1 MPGDIIIYGIV
12 LILVL
17 GAIAYLAWELTIGSN
32 RRREGRD
39 DDLL

>member
-1 MPGDIIIYGIV
+1 MLVDVIIYGGV
-12 LILVL
+12 LILV

-32 RRREGRD
+32 RRRKGRD

>member
-1 MPGDIIIYGIV
+1 MLVDVIIYGGV
-12 LILVL
+12 LILV

-32 RRREGRD
+32 RRRNGRD